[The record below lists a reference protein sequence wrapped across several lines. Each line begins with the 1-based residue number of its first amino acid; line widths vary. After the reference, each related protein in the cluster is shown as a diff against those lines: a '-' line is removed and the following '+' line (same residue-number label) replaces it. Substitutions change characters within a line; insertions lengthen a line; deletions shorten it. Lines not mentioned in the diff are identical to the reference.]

1 VGCFSD
7 VANFGA
13 LCDGAP
19 ITWAGAGGTS
29 FGAPILAGI
38 QALVNQKMGGAQGNP
53 NPVYYKLAA
62 SSVAASV
69 FHSITTGDIAVNC
82 AGEINCFGT
91 GFVGRGRAT
100 PTTLFDGNGA
110 LSTTSQTYT
119 PAFAAASGWSFAT
132 GLGSVDAYNLILNWS
147 KGQ

>member
-1 VGCFSD
+1 M
-7 VANFGA
+7 
-13 LCDGAP
+13 
-19 ITWAGAGGTS
+19 
-29 FGAPILAGI
+29 AGI

-62 SSVAASV
+62 SSVASSV

-82 AGEINCFGT
+82 AGEINCFGA
-91 GFVGRGRAT
+91 GFEGRGRAT
-100 PTTLFDGNGA
+100 PVTAFVGNGG

-119 PAFAAASGWSFAT
+119 PAFAAGSGWNFAT